1 MIKEVLVWIEG
12 WVRITMVGEDGEYM
26 INKEYYLSDND
37 TYDTVCI
44 MYGDREIDFIEAT
57 DDGMIRIEIL

>member
-12 WVRITMVGEDGEYM
+12 LVRITMVDENEEYM
-26 INKEYYLSDND
+26 IDEYFDLSDAYE
-37 TYDTVCI
+37 YDRALA
-44 MYGDREIDFIEAT
+44 MYGDREIDFMEAT